1 MNRDAI
7 ARHQLG
13 VELQQAGSLRE
24 AADAYEEALAIDPRL
39 ELARS
44 NLAMVLYQL
53 GEIDQAIFHL
63 RTLLET
69 QGLNVKARFNLGGI
83 YAAIGRDDQAIDEYR
98 QVLALEGGHAMALH
112 NLARIFQR
120 QKRYGE
126 AIATYER
133 LLELNPEDT
142 QVLFQ
147 LGNLQRMAGDLA
159 QAETYWRTVTTVD
172 PRHVGALLAMAELGR
187 LREDWDEV
195 LRWAL
200 DVLMVEPE
208 NVPAL
213 VMSSKAHMQLL
224 EYQQAAEILY
234 TLAEKHPQLAEVRYH
249 LGALYHT
256 VGQVA
261 EARVH
266 LEEAVRLDGNHH
278 FEYHNELGSVLY
290 RLGELEAAA
299 EQFRTAEELAPDNA
313 VVKANLGFCYMG
325 LGDRASAGAYFE
337 AFMARPAADA
347 SIRLSVQCA
356 LDLL

>member
-13 VELQQAGSLRE
+13 VELQQAGRLRE
-24 AADAYEEALAIDPRL
+24 AADAYEEALSIDPRL

-44 NLAMVLYQL
+44 NLAMALYQL
-53 GEIDQAIFHL
+53 GEIDQAISHL
-63 RTLLET
+63 KALLET
-69 QGLNVKARFNLGGI
+69 HPLNVKARFNLGGI
-83 YAAIGRDDQAIDEYR
+83 YAAIGRDDQAIEAYR

-126 AIATYER
+126 AIGTYER

-142 QVLFQ
+142 GVLFQ
-147 LGNLQRMAGDLA
+147 LGNLQRLAGDLS
-159 QAETYWRTVTTVD
+159 QAETYWRTVVTVD
-172 PRHVGALLAMAELGR
+172 ARHTGALLAMAELVR
-187 LREDWDEV
+187 LNEDWNTV
-195 LRWAL
+195 LRWTL
-200 DVLMVEPE
+200 DVLMVDAD

-213 VMSSKAHMQLL
+213 VMASKAHMQLL
-224 EYQQAAEILY
+224 EYQQAAEILFA
-234 TLAEKHPQLAEVRYH
+234 LAEKHPQLAEVRFH

-256 VGQVA
+256 VGNLV
-261 EARVH
+261 EARAH
-266 LEEAVRLDGNHH
+266 LEEAVRLDGGRH
-278 FEYHNELGSVLY
+278 FEHHNELGSVLY
-290 RLGELEAAA
+290 RLGELEEAA
-299 EQFRTAEELAPDNA
+299 EQFRLAEEIAPDNA

-325 LGDRASAGAYFE
+325 LGDKDAAGAYFQ
-337 AFMARPAADA
+337 AFMARPAASE